1 MEGGQQREQGA
12 TGVVR
17 QVRLLGGVS
26 AVTGHGQ
33 PADVGPAKCQVL
45 LAALALSAGQAVPA
59 GRLTELIWGA
69 APPRTAERTL
79 QSYVTRLRQALGP
92 GSIVRAGA
100 AYRLEVPPE
109 AVDVLRFQRRLARAT
124 SGAALAEWTGL
135 PFAGLDGA
143 RPGRGGRRADRT
155 VAGRGGGRPG
165 RPGSGRRFRRRP
177 GRRPPVAHWPSSA
190 RLTELT
196 AAHPYRE
203 RLWELLMTALYRAGR
218 QGDALAAYRTARQQL
233 TEHLGVEPGP
243 ALREL
248 ESLILGQDER
258 LLGDRQA
265 SGRPAAR

>member
-1 MEGGQQREQGA
+1 VEGGQQREQGA

-59 GRLTELIWGA
+59 GRLTELIWGP

-109 AVDVLRFQRRLARAT
+109 AVDVLRFQRRLAAGDA
-124 SGAALAEWTGL
+124 GAALAEWAGP
-135 PFAGLDGA
+135 PFAGLEAPGLAAAAAGLTEQWLAAVEADLANRVQADGSDGA
-143 RPGRGGRRADRT
+143 P
-155 VAGRGGGRPG
+155 AGAS
-165 RPGSGRRFRRRP
+165 GSALAVVG
-177 GRRPPVAHWPSSA
+177 
-190 RLTELT
+190 RLTIGTGYGQEQARGRSLEDR
-196 AAHPYRE
+196 AALEY
-203 RLWELLMTALYRAGR
+203 M
-218 QGDALAAYRTARQQL
+218 
-233 TEHLGVEPGP
+233 LGI
-243 ALREL
+243 LRP
-248 ESLILGQDER
+248 S
-258 LLGDRQA
+258 
-265 SGRPAAR
+265 